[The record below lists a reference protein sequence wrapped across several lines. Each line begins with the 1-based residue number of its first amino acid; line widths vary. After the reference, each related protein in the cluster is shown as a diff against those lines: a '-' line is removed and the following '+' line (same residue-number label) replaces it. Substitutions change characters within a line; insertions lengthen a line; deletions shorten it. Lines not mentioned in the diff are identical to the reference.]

1 MNEIDGKNIKNN
13 IIRYQSKSIH
23 YNIHNPIMN
32 FPQNKLSNK
41 SDNLSSK
48 TDIQL
53 PIRYDGRGVTIIKG
67 KEKRHH
73 AIFCDELDIPK
84 TLIHIESIENY
95 KYLNNIDS
103 SFDDYIYENK
113 NFNKRKV
120 TCCCKLF

>member
-67 KEKRHH
+67 
-73 AIFCDELDIPK
+73 
-84 TLIHIESIENY
+84 
-95 KYLNNIDS
+95 
-103 SFDDYIYENK
+103 
-113 NFNKRKV
+113 
-120 TCCCKLF
+120 